1 MANCLKIL
9 VAFLLLSCNRTVSTV
24 LDGSKSTNATVYIW
38 RQISGSS
45 VKINTPLNVKSP
57 VTFGTKGIYM
67 FELSVNG
74 GSKDTVKITVQ

>member
-24 LDGSKSTNATVYIW
+24 LDGSNSTNATVYNW
-38 RQISGSS
+38 RQVSGTI
-45 VKINTPLNVKSP
+45 VKINNPYNMKSP
-57 VTFGTKGIYM
+57 VTFGAKGVYL